1 MYYIKSSSLLLFY
14 FSILTIVIPNLYLFL
29 ASQFTAF
36 DYFMLRLI
44 EPETYLEGLLFSIIS
59 MAFFWIIVLSGQRH
73 INRNAIVQSAFRS
86 HQKWGQLLLLMA
98 YSALIVD
105 FLISVLY
112 GMPETNSTSSRPRI
126 IVFIAYF
133 IGPLKLSVY
142 IYLLLAI
149 LSNSAKKINIIMNT
163 E

>member
-1 MYYIKSSSLLLFY
+1 MLSC
-14 FSILTIVIPNLYLFL
+14 NLHLG
-29 ASQFTAF
+29 ATKN
-36 DYFMLRLI
+36 
-44 EPETYLEGLLFSIIS
+44 G
-59 MAFFWIIVLSGQRH
+59 
-73 INRNAIVQSAFRS
+73 
-86 HQKWGQLLLLMA
+86 GQLLLLMA

-149 LSNSAKKINIIMNT
+149 LSNSAKKINIICLVILLLGSGLAVGSRSTMFT
-163 E
+163 LLSLFVLTFPMAGSHFRFRFGKVFWCTVICSTDWVFRKLIADW